1 MSKEMRSRLFSILK
15 VVFAVALF
23 SIVVF
28 TLYKELSH
36 INIKET
42 IQSFGKIN
50 RVWLVALFVIGG
62 ASIIVL
68 SMYDV
73 ILAKSLNLK
82 ISLLKT
88 IRVGY
93 IVNALNAVVGFG
105 GFIGASVRFYFTK
118 MPPMIKERY
127 CIRFLLY

>member
-73 ILAKSLNLK
+73 ILSKSLNLK
-82 ISLLKT
+82 IS
-88 IRVGY
+88 
-93 IVNALNAVVGFG
+93 
-105 GFIGASVRFYFTK
+105 
-118 MPPMIKERY
+118 
-127 CIRFLLY
+127 FLCYHVPL